1 MQLRMTRILSL
12 LAATAMAAPVQAATH
27 QFHAERVLGTSF
39 DMTVVTPDAASATQA
54 MLAARAEIGRLD
66 LVLSGWRDDS
76 ELAALNQSTGAFT
89 ASPELFQVISA
100 CEAWRADCRGAF
112 SARLGV
118 LEALW
123 REAERSGVAPH
134 SEALVRAATLAEAAS
149 VRLDPMTR
157 TIDRDGV
164 IFAVDAYAKGY
175 IVDAALAA
183 ARRAAPS
190 ARGIMVDIGGDI
202 ACHGAPLDA
211 AGWRLGVAHGED
223 ADNVAPSSALTL
235 RGGAVATSGTGAR
248 DRVIGGQTYSHL
260 LLPENG
266 QTSPARLV
274 SVVSHKAADADALAT
289 ALAALPTER
298 AIGLVNARPGAEAR
312 IVDAH
317 GAVFTSAGWPAAAPI
332 KPQSIAFQTAPK
344 AAAPR
349 TAAWPAGYE
358 VKIDYEIPVIG
369 GARTKVPYVAI
380 FVTNEAGQLVRTL
393 THLGDHPPRF
403 LDSNYVWYAAFTAKG
418 GQLASVTRPSRA
430 PGKYSIAWDGKD
442 DAGNPVGQGNY
453 TIKIEVS
460 REHGGH
466 SLQEIPLTLGAV
478 AATGSAAALP
488 ESGPATATYGKS
500 Q

>member
-1 MQLRMTRILSL
+1 MGMTRILSF
-12 LAATAMAAPVQAATH
+12 LAATAMAAPAHAVAH
-27 QFHAERVLGTSF
+27 PFHAERVLGTSF
-39 DMTVVTPDAASATQA
+39 DMTVVTPDAASANRA
-54 MLAARAEIGRLD
+54 MLAARTEIERLD

-76 ELAALNQSTGAFT
+76 ELAALNRSTGAFA

-100 CEAWRADCRGAF
+100 CEAWRADCNGAF
-112 SARLGV
+112 SARLGTV
-118 LEALW
+118 EALW
-123 REAERSGVAPH
+123 RQAERSGAAPDPDT
-134 SEALVRAATLAEAAS
+134 LVRAATAAEAAT
-149 VRLDPMTR
+149 VRLDPAMR

-164 IFAVDAYAKGY
+164 AFTVDAYAKGY

-183 ARRAAPS
+183 ARKAAPS

-202 ACHGAPLDA
+202 ACSGAPLDA
-211 AGWRLGVAHGED
+211 AGWRFGIAHGED
-223 ADNVAPSSALTL
+223 SDNVAPTSLLTL

-248 DRVIGGQTYSHL
+248 DRVIGGQSYSHL

-266 QTSPARLV
+266 QASPARLV
-274 SVVSHKAADADALAT
+274 SVVSRTAADADAMAT
-289 ALAALPTER
+289 ALAAMPTAR
-298 AIGLVNARPGAEAR
+298 AIGFINARPGAEAR
-312 IVDAH
+312 IVDAQ
-317 GAVFTSAGWPAAAPI
+317 GAVFTSAGWPAAAPV
-332 KPQSIAFQTAPK
+332 KLQSVAYQTAPK

-349 TAAWPAGYE
+349 SAAWPAGYE

-403 LDSNYVWYAAFTAKG
+403 LDSNYVWYGVFTGKG
-418 GQLASVTRPSRA
+418 GQLSAVTRPSRV
-430 PGKYSIAWDGKD
+430 PGKYAITWDGKD
-442 DAGNPVGQGNY
+442 DAGNLVGQGKY

-466 SLQEIPLTLGAV
+466 SLQEISLTLGAV

-488 ESGPATATYGKS
+488 ESGPATASYGKS